1 MRITRLVIIMFA
13 ITHLNAQVGDLIWED
28 EFNTM
33 DNWMAETGNGS
44 WGWGNGELQFY
55 QAENVDIAPVPN
67 EPGNNALRITAKA
80 ESGSGITD
88 QWGNPLNYT
97 SARVTTRAKVSV
109 QYGMIEMRV
118 KVPDIE
124 LGGWPAVWLL
134 GTSNLSWP
142 YSGEIDMMEM
152 GSSQAFRD
160 LHDAHNGGNGLNN
173 STVNQ
178 VVGANAIFYADEA
191 LTPENPTGAASISW
205 DPDDDYCRP
214 YYNHSNPL
222 IDRFLIYR
230 TYWDADSLRFAV
242 VDNGVEHDLFT
253 EAFLIDS
260 ISSEFHKPFYFIA
273 NLAIGG
279 AFTDVYQ
286 LGDPASGEPVSLPL
300 PAEMYVDYIRV
311 YEWNGQGSV
320 HLGPPTPKYES
331 YGLFTDNTPTA
342 SSVILGSEA
351 EIYVWEETLI
361 SGTIPPLEGDNGIS
375 WQTNGKGWF
384 GAGIMTMQ
392 PLNMS
397 NFGDGSLNFSIKIPG
412 NVSFQVGII
421 DTWGN
426 QSYLEFPANTTSYGL
441 IRNGQ
446 WGQAS
451 IPISEIRGEFIDLRM
466 LSYAFVI
473 LEVSGTAC
481 ELALDDIYWTG
492 GTVDIDQTITDYYPE
507 TFKLLQNYPN
517 PFNPTTRISYELPAV
532 SDVTISVYDVT
543 GRLIRGL
550 TDREQPAGYYDV
562 QWNGLDDSGNQVG
575 TGVYLCRLDA
585 GDYSNTIKMVLL
597 R

>member
-507 TFKLLQNYPN
+507 AFKLLQNYPN